1 MLKCMAGRPAA
12 GNQDVFAKPPT
23 GLPSAV
29 WEKEFSVLFNGRKPV
44 GLGFVATD
52 VATPYGTYTCVV
64 QHVINAKVHANHA
77 FDHNEHCYLSC
88 NLKRVIMPG
97 LVIRGIN
104 DLDVRDT
111 SFDVVVAK
119 VKTAKRPV
127 LLTFADPKSADVAA
141 NNEQPALSDD
151 SDVRER
157 KLHDEIIDLR
167 TQLDESSRQ
176 RDEAL
181 RQLELFKKWNDSLL
195 ATNSEMDATTTELH
209 DRIAQERAAYEAKH
223 ASRLLELQHE
233 RDHATSKLQELRV
246 EHASMATR
254 ADELH
259 ARLEAAQQAK
269 RASDMKLAALEAAR
283 LEDLR
288 AMEALRREIHDE
300 DDATTELDKLLATE
314 QDNAALATCAS
325 VKQQHLDMLASVRQ
339 QRKDHEQHKRDL
351 EAKLQAHAD
360 HVKSVI
366 LDLEHQRQAHAV
378 AKQVQE
384 TTMSLPLLATESHEI
399 QTDASPEPN
408 AAWQDEK
415 LTLTNRIH
423 ELEAQLEAE
432 RQIEASLSDTIAG
445 ASAIEAARAAR
456 DQAKLLI
463 LRRFMTQLSTTGILV
478 HKHGRMGAAHPRFLY
493 ADVAGHWLSWMSV
506 DDAKKEGAFQHP
518 RKQTTIE
525 LKLVVDVLPGKQ
537 THVFHRTSVTPAN
550 RCFSLICAKPCR
562 TIDMETETPE
572 QCQRLIQGFRL
583 IRQAFL
589 DHGAI
594 VL

>member
-12 GNQDVFAKPPT
+12 GNQDVFAKSPT

-29 WEKEFSVLFNGRKPV
+29 WENEFSVLFNGRKPV
-44 GLGFVATD
+44 GLGFVAAN
-52 VATPYGTYTCVV
+52 VATPHGTYTCVV

-119 VKTAKRPV
+119 VKTAKRPL
-127 LLTFADPKSADVAA
+127 LLTFADPKSADVTAKD
-141 NNEQPALSDD
+141 EQPALPDD
-151 SDVRER
+151 SDLRER
-157 KLHDEIIDLR
+157 KLQDEIIDLR
-167 TQLDESSRQ
+167 TRLDESSRQ

-181 RQLELFKKWNDSLL
+181 AQLELFKKWNDSLL
-195 ATNSEMDATTTELH
+195 ATNTEMDATTSALH
-209 DRIAQERAAYEAKH
+209 ERIAQERTAYEAKH
-223 ASRLLELQHE
+223 ARLLELQHE
-233 RDHATSKLQELRV
+233 RDHATSKLHELRV
-246 EHASMATR
+246 ENASMATR
-254 ADELH
+254 ADDLH

-269 RASDMKLAALEAAR
+269 RASDMKLAALETAR

-300 DDATTELDKLLATE
+300 DDATTELDKLMATE
-314 QDNAALATCAS
+314 QGNATSATSAS
-325 VKQQHLDMLASVRQ
+325 VKQQHLDILASVRQ
-339 QRKDHEQHKRDL
+339 QRKEHEQHKADL

-366 LDLEHQRQAHAV
+366 LDLEHQRQAQAV
-378 AKQVQE
+378 AQKVI
-384 TTMSLPLLATESHEI
+384 TSLPPAVVTASHEV
-399 QTDASPEPN
+399 QTDALPEPN
-408 AAWQDEK
+408 AAWTDKK
-415 LTLTNRIH
+415 LALTNRIH
-423 ELEAQLEAE
+423 ELEAELEAE

-478 HKHGRMGAAHPRFLY
+478 QKHGRMGAAHARFLY
-493 ADVAGHWLSWMSV
+493 ADAAGHWLSWMSI
-506 DDAKKEGAFQHP
+506 DEAKKEGAFQHP

-525 LKLVVDVLPGKQ
+525 LKLIVDILPGKQ
-537 THVFHRTSVTPAN
+537 THVFHRTSATPAN

-589 DHGAI
+589 DHGAV